1 MHLSPDA
8 LVDLAERTAN
18 DADVP
23 HLRTCERCRRQLDE
37 LRTMMSAAADVDV
50 PEPSPLFWQHFSSRV
65 QESVS
70 AEGQPGQAR
79 TWSWTRGWRAWA
91 VPVGAV
97 AALVLAVVIGSRV
110 PAPAPAKSAANRADA
125 ASSVDP
131 LPDDPALNLVAD
143 LAATMNYDDASELE
157 VGTHV
162 GSADEAVG
170 GLSAGERQELRRL
183 LNEALRQPGD

>member
-65 QESVS
+65 QEAVS
-70 AEGQPGQAR
+70 AEGQPGQTR

-97 AALVLAVVIGSRV
+97 AALVLAVVIG
-110 PAPAPAKSAANRADA
+110 
-125 ASSVDP
+125 
-131 LPDDPALNLVAD
+131 
-143 LAATMNYDDASELE
+143 
-157 VGTHV
+157 
-162 GSADEAVG
+162 
-170 GLSAGERQELRRL
+170 
-183 LNEALRQPGD
+183 